1 MPAKSLPE
9 GTMIVSVSPSLKR
22 LLLAFILMAIAVALG
37 IAAYFWC
44 LSTTINQSTYQA
56 VFLTNGQV
64 YFGKL
69 SNPWSKYIRLSDV
82 YYIQTKDGVQS
93 QDLANAGTGDMA
105 LIKLGKEMHGP
116 ADKMEINRSQVLFIE
131 DLKDDSKVVQAIKDF
146 KGK

>member
-1 MPAKSLPE
+1 MSSKSLP
-9 GTMIVSVSPSLKR
+9 GGAVIVAVSPGLKRFLLAVVLLIIVSA
-22 LLLAFILMAIAVALG
+22 LAIVG
-37 IAAYFWC
+37 YFWC

-56 VFLTNGQV
+56 IFLTNGQV

-69 SNPWSKYIRLSDV
+69 SNPWSKYIRLTDV
-82 YYIQTKDGVQS
+82 YYMQTKDSVQS
-93 QDLANAGTGDMA
+93 QDLSNGGAGDMA

-131 DLKDDSKVVQAIKDF
+131 DLKYDSKVVQAIKDF